1 MIAEG
6 IAFVCFIWCRSLF
19 VWDSWISCLH
29 LWHMPMIT

>member
-19 VWDSWISCLH
+19 VWDS
-29 LWHMPMIT
+29 